1 MLHLLKLFRCACFNP
16 RSRTG
21 SDTPTV
27 QVDNANTGFNPRSR
41 TGSDRQRL
49 SVTTPL
55 FGFNPRSRT
64 GSDCD
69 PFSPLPCNDMQ
80 GIFREGHEPRIKF
93 VLSKTTQKIYYNKI
107 ILLKNRVPP
116 RKMLCA
122 SGSRGLS
129 ARSTHIP
136 SSATLVSADTLSLP
150 LRNYVRYLQ
159 NQRSLRII

>member
-1 MLHLLKLFRCACFNP
+1 MHIRSVQPPLELQSTLPHGERHSRPCSCPWQQCFNP

-21 SDTPTV
+21 SDAPEPCRFPT
-27 QVDNANTGFNPRSR
+27 QMSFK
-41 TGSDRQRL
+41 
-49 SVTTPL
+49 
-55 FGFNPRSRT
+55 PRSRT

-69 PFSPLPCNDMQ
+69 HFSPLPCNDMQ

-93 VLSKTTQKIYYNKI
+93 ALSKTTQKIYYNKI

-129 ARSTHIP
+129 TRSTHIS

-150 LRNYVRYLQ
+150 LRIIFVFY
-159 NQRSLRII
+159 RISVP

>member
-1 MLHLLKLFRCACFNP
+1 MLQSTLPHGERLALKSYMGHNI
-16 RSRTG
+16 
-21 SDTPTV
+21 
-27 QVDNANTGFNPRSR
+27 GFNPRSR
-41 TGSDRQRL
+41 TGSDWKNTACYNH
-49 SVTTPL
+49 SNS
-55 FGFNPRSRT
+55 FNPRSRT

-93 VLSKTTQKIYYNKI
+93 ALSKTTQKIYYNKI
-107 ILLKNRVPP
+107 ILLKNRVLP